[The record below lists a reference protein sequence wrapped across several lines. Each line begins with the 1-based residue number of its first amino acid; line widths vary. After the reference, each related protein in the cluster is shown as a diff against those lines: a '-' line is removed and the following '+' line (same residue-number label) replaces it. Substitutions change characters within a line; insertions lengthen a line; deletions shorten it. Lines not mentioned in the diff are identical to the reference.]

1 MNHSVAVIVLQ
12 YNNFFHTK
20 NFLKSFLKVS
30 YENYELIFVDNNS
43 SDHSLNNLK
52 EYLTNRKI
60 VFSSI
65 KYKKNRY
72 NYMTKNKN
80 GVNLIESDKNGG
92 YSYGIN
98 VGLNF
103 ALRKKYDYYLV
114 INNDTVVTKKF
125 IEPLISLSQKNKKNA
140 LISSKI
146 LYYEKKDRIWFV
158 GGSMP
163 RYSLNI
169 KHYDFG
175 LNDKNSKYPQSNFIS
190 GCTNFIS
197 HEALIDI
204 GLHDENIFFYGDD
217 IDFSLR
223 FRKKGYQLLVAH
235 DSIVYHNKK
244 YPDQINLF
252 QQENLTRSKKK
263 LINKHFEGIF
273 WLSAHLDNIFYS
285 FFKHLYYRNLSLI
298 LAHFKGL
305 LKK

>member
-1 MNHSVAVIVLQ
+1 M
-12 YNNFFHTK
+12 
-20 NFLKSFLKVS
+20 
-30 YENYELIFVDNNS
+30 
-43 SDHSLNNLK
+43 
-52 EYLTNRKI
+52 
-60 VFSSI
+60 
-65 KYKKNRY
+65 
-72 NYMTKNKN
+72 
-80 GVNLIESDKNGG
+80 
-92 YSYGIN
+92 
-98 VGLNF
+98 
-103 ALRKKYDYYLV
+103 
-114 INNDTVVTKKF
+114 
-125 IEPLISLSQKNKKNA
+125 
-140 LISSKI
+140 ISSKI
-146 LYYEKKDRIWFV
+146 LYYEKKTEY
-158 GGSMP
+158 GSSEAVC

-273 WLSAHLDNIFYS
+273 WLSAHLDNIFIVFSNTYTTEIC
-285 FFKHLYYRNLSLI
+285 L
-298 LAHFKGL
+298 
-305 LKK
+305 